1 MALGNLRARRSIR
14 VQACSDRTRIRSS
27 AGALRG
33 RAIAL
38 PVLRTIT
45 GQKRCLTTR

>member
-1 MALGNLRARRSIR
+1 MALGNLRASIHSG
-14 VQACSDRTRIRSS
+14 QACSDRTRIRSS